1 MRFES
6 SAVRIT
12 PHALALLSLL
22 VVTTGCGDSSGV
34 SPDQPP
40 AAVGGPW
47 AGVLAVTVENV
58 ASSHRSV
65 QPVSVT
71 ITQSDGSLT
80 GEFTGNG
87 FSGAFAGAVS
97 GNDISGTLTLRGS
110 DGCAATAM
118 MTGLVD
124 DPELQLY
131 VAWIGGDPCRWGGN
145 LRMNL
150 RRP

>member
-6 SAVRIT
+6 SVVRIT
-12 PHALALLSLL
+12 SQALALLSLL
-22 VVTTGCGDSSGV
+22 VVITGCGGSSGV

-40 AAVGGPW
+40 AAVGGSW
-47 AGVLAVTVENV
+47 AGVLAVTVESV
-58 ASSHRSV
+58 VSSSRSG

-80 GEFTGNG
+80 GEFTGSG
-87 FSGAFAGAVS
+87 FSGVFAGAVS

-110 DGCAATAM
+110 DGCAAMAK

-124 DPELQLY
+124 DPDLQLD